1 MAAYELP
8 GEGDRLTRSS
18 PWVRASWFGG
28 NKPLSGSGLD
38 YLRDFGAEEVFDG
51 FATGKHFHRAI
62 GFEPELGGA
71 ADGIVIGGHGVAVS
85 AAVANGDEVA
95 SGGAREGAWG
105 EEFSVIAGE
114 DVATFAEGTGDD
126 DGEAIGVGGCFEAD
140 DFDAVVATVHGW
152 AD

>member
-1 MAAYELP
+1 M
-8 GEGDRLTRSS
+8 
-18 PWVRASWFGG
+18 GG
-28 NKPLSGSGLD
+28 
-38 YLRDFGAEEVFDG
+38 
-51 FATGKHFHRAI
+51 TT
-62 GFEPELGGA
+62 
-71 ADGIVIGGHGVAVS
+71 DGIVIGRHGVSVS
-85 AAVANGDEVA
+85 AAIANGDEVA
-95 SGGAREGAWG
+95 SGGARERAWG